1 MDAIAIGPLLL
12 SLPRLYAFAAG
23 LVLLLISLV
32 LLGLPK
38 NTHARWFNGLVIVW
52 LLGARL
58 GHVLTHFEAYAAVPL
73 DIVKFWLPGY
83 HGLWG
88 LLAALIWTAWTLRA
102 ELIKMLGGM
111 ALVIGSSAL
120 WLAVVT
126 IAPLGD
132 DIALRQL
139 PELTLE
145 NLDGEPVTLSTI
157 EDGLVILNLWATWC
171 PPCLREMPLLVEA
184 DQHDAVSVVIANQGE
199 DLLQAMRYLDEQ
211 GFALS
216 YSLLDPHQELTVL
229 SKTPGL
235 PTTLLF
241 GANGQVLEQHIGELS
256 RAQLNDWLARHQ

>member
-12 SLPRLYAFAAG
+12 SLPRLYALAAG
-23 LVLLLISLV
+23 LTLLLVSLL

-38 NTHARWFNGLVIVW
+38 RVHTRWFNGLVITW

-58 GHVLTHFEAYAAVPL
+58 GHVLIHSEAYAAAPW

-88 LLAALIWTAWTLRA
+88 LLAALIWTAWSLRA
-102 ELIKMLGGM
+102 QLIKMLGGM

-120 WLAVVT
+120 WLAIIT
-126 IAPLGD
+126 IAPLGN

-139 PELTLE
+139 PDLTL
-145 NLDGEPVTLSTI
+145 NDLDGQPVTLNTI
-157 EDGLVILNLWATWC
+157 DNDLVILNLWATWC
-171 PPCLREMPLLVEA
+171 PPCLREMPLLVEV
-184 DQHDAVSVVIANQGE
+184 DQHETVSVVIANQGE
-199 DLLQAMRYLDEQ
+199 DLLQAVRYLDEQ

-216 YSLLDPHQELTVL
+216 HSLLDPHQELTVL

-256 RAQLNDWLARHQ
+256 RAQLNEWLARHQ